1 VQAAVSVDDVWKRF
15 RLYQE
20 RNQSLKAM
28 LVRGRRARYEEFDAL
43 KGVSFDVAEGSTF
56 GLIGENGS
64 GKSTLLKCM
73 ARILRPDRGS
83 IATNGK
89 ISALLELGAGFH
101 PELSGR
107 ENVYLNGA
115 ILGMPKRQIER
126 RFDDIVA
133 FAGLERFIDT
143 PVKNYSSGMY
153 VRLGFSVAINV
164 DPDILL
170 VDEVLA
176 VGDEQFQRK
185 CSEKFA
191 ELKES
196 GKTIVIVSH
205 ALGTMRALCD
215 QVALLEHGNL
225 VDVGPAG
232 QVVDTYLGDVHT
244 DRVADGEHGVRWG
257 SGEGKVSQI
266 ELLDARGN
274 PVTVARTGDAV
285 TFRLH
290 YDLSQPIDKPV
301 FGLALYSIDG
311 VHVTGPNTRDAGFVP
326 DRLEGAGWVDL
337 HVARLL
343 LVPGIYDVSAS
354 LVDYSCLHIY
364 DFRHRALRFDVERGE
379 PEEQYGVTSL
389 GGVWQGLPVASD

>member
-1 VQAAVSVDDVWKRF
+1 
-15 RLYQE
+15 
-20 RNQSLKAM
+20 
-28 LVRGRRARYEEFDAL
+28 
-43 KGVSFDVAEGSTF
+43 
-56 GLIGENGS
+56 
-64 GKSTLLKCM
+64 
-73 ARILRPDRGS
+73 
-83 IATNGK
+83 
-89 ISALLELGAGFH
+89 
-101 PELSGR
+101 
-107 ENVYLNGA
+107 VYLNGA